1 MLTRRLLRLVAAI
14 LAGTSLWLAF
24 PDHDLW
30 WCAPIGVALLALAV
44 VHCRLRA
51 GVLLGFVAGMAFFVP
66 TLSWSGTYVG
76 VLPWFALA
84 VLQSLYFAALGGVLA
99 VLQRRRIAPFLG
111 ACAWMTQE
119 WLRGTTPFGGFPWA
133 RLAFSQADAP
143 WTPIVAWTGAPGLG
157 FLIALL
163 GGALAFAGA
172 CAWTALRAR
181 QAATGAASQLDA
193 TDPPEERTDHPG
205 EGAHPVGR
213 RSRASS
219 RRPRSTPAQ
228 APVLSAAAAV
238 VLLGAGC
245 LISPP
250 TSGRTVRVAGVQ
262 GNVPT
267 AGLEFNAQRR
277 AVLDNH
283 AHATEQLAADV
294 TAGRRSQPDLVVW
307 PENSSDIDPLRNA
320 DAGQQISDA
329 VSAIKAPTLVGAVLD
344 EPRTEVSNASMLYE
358 PGKGVVDRY
367 VKQHPV
373 PFGEYIPYRSF
384 FRMFS
389 SKVDLVKADFAKGKK
404 VSVFT
409 IQTAHGPVHLAPIIC
424 FEVAYDDLLRK
435 PAQRGA
441 DLFAVQT
448 NNATFGH
455 SAESTQQLAVS
466 RIRALEYGRS
476 IAHVSTV
483 GVSALIT
490 PDGVTHEA
498 SSLFTRAVLDGDL
511 PLRSHATL
519 AQRLGRWPEII
530 GAAITALALLGARRR
545 KSSASLAR

>member
-1 MLTRRLLRLVAAI
+1 MLTRRLLRLAAAI
-14 LAGTSLWLAF
+14 LAGVSLWLAF

-30 WCAPIGVALLALAV
+30 WIAPIGVALLALAV
-44 VHCRLRA
+44 LRCRLRA

-76 VLPWFALA
+76 IVPWFALA

-143 WTPIVAWTGAPGLG
+143 WTPIIAWTGAPGLG

-163 GGALAFAGA
+163 GGALAFSGA
-172 CAWTALRAR
+172 RAWDVRTRRHAEAVRA
-181 QAATGAASQLDA
+181 AKGE
-193 TDPPEERTDHPG
+193 PPDLHDERTG
-205 EGAHPVGR
+205 GAHVAG
-213 RSRASS
+213 SRGSGASS
-219 RRPRSTPAQ
+219 QRRRVTPAQ
-228 APVLSAAAAV
+228 APALSAAAAV
-238 VLLGAGC
+238 VMLGAGC

-283 AHATEQLAADV
+283 VHATEQLAADV
-294 TAGRRSQPDLVVW
+294 AAGRRAQPDLVVW

-344 EPRTEVSNASMLYE
+344 EPRPEVSNASMLYE

-384 FRMFS
+384 FRTFS
-389 SKVDLVKADFAKGKK
+389 SKVDLVQADFVKGKK
-404 VSVFT
+404 VSVFM

-498 SSLFTRAVLDGDL
+498 SSLFTRAVLDGEL
-511 PLRSHATL
+511 PLRSHVTL
-519 AQRLGRWPEII
+519 AQRLGRWPEIA

-545 KSSASLAR
+545 KSSAPLAR